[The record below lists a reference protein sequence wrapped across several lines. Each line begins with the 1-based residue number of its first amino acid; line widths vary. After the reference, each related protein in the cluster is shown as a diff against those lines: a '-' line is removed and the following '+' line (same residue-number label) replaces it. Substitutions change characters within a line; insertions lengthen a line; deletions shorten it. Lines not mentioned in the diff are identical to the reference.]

1 VSDEEM
7 EKLPQRSIGG
17 VDKKT
22 SVRTV
27 LSGVIADLGPR
38 VKRLLGKLRRR

>member
-1 VSDEEM
+1 M

-22 SVRTV
+22 SVRTIV
-27 LSGVIADLGPR
+27 SGLAADLGPR
-38 VKRLLGKLRRR
+38 LRRLLGRLRRR

>member
-1 VSDEEM
+1 MD
-7 EKLPQRSIGG
+7 KLPQRSIDG

-27 LSGVIADLGPR
+27 LSGVVADLKPR
-38 VKRLLGKLRRR
+38 VQRLVAKIRRK

>member
-1 VSDEEM
+1 M

-22 SVRTV
+22 SVRTM
-27 LSGVIADLGPR
+27 LSGVIADLKPLL
-38 VKRLLGKLRRR
+38 KRLVGRFRRK